1 MLFQA
6 TFSLNPLRLYQENPE
21 MGSFLLFFAFF
32 SIFWSFLIIT
42 GMHKIQKAEAIKKG
56 RNMLIALGIIMG
68 AISAIGL
75 MRMGVSIDWMIKTGL
90 LQVGFGF
97 IGGFFTF
104 LLARALF
111 GDKHKTWALIA
122 GIIFGLGFSSALF
135 SGSRLGW
142 SAAGMWGSM
151 GGLIILFLVGW
162 GVVHAFNKWKG
173 GPSDVGTSP
182 RDTERT
188 SNTVNRDLEDMRRQ
202 LESARNDNTRLQGQL
217 DDALRKQSE
226 VKKEPLPPL
235 FDAVLDDIKDEGW
248 LPPPGQPDAPPPPL
262 PPDTKKSIK
271 TVVDATKDKLK
282 SEEELIEAWM
292 NLCNKLV
299 PKPNGVAT
307 ATDNVKKD
315 LTDFEKLRDDIL
327 KSAQPLP
334 VETVTKITPKIDEA
348 KHKADE
354 ARGLIESA
362 AASIR
367 KDLSVVQQTAQGE
380 QQTVQ
385 RLFSQLQPLFKEL
398 GDIADEIAAE
408 ASKEHPSR
416 QRLRDLNSRGRNV
429 SERSEKVLTDPQ
441 YGLSGDIL
449 RQLLKVVSD
458 TSVRMT
464 RAADQARP
472 LLTEALEETADV
484 QKLIGTQLQLL
495 EQQKKA
501 ERVAV
506 ASGAE
511 IANDLKTLRDTIS
524 QGIKGLRAEGSI
536 LEAGKKP
543 IIKGGWT
550 MISAAFQQPM
560 DDIRVLMRALD
571 TKLDEIR
578 RVPNPPQWVINLEGR
593 LEQFLGSP
601 VRAAIVDLLQA
612 YNEINVVPDAGTYFA
627 PYIGKIIDSHYDE
640 YLSTLAFQIMALEKK
655 AATAAVA
662 K

>member
-6 TFSLNPLRLYQENPE
+6 TLGWSPLQAYRDNPE
-21 MGSFLLFFAFF
+21 LWSFLLFFAFF
-32 SIFWSFLIIT
+32 SIFWSFLILT
-42 GMHKIQKAEAIKKG
+42 GMHKVQKAEAIKKG
-56 RNMLIALGIIMG
+56 RNMLIALGVIMG
-68 AISAIGL
+68 AISALGL
-75 MRMGVSIDWMIKTGL
+75 MRMGVSIDWLIKTGL
-90 LQVGFGF
+90 LQVLFGF

-111 GDKHKTWALIA
+111 GDKHKKWALIA

-135 SGSRLGW
+135 SGSRLGV
-142 SAAGMWGSM
+142 SATGMWGSM
-151 GGLIILFLVGW
+151 GGLIILFLIGW
-162 GVVHAFNKWKG
+162 GVVHAFKSWKG
-173 GPSDVGTSP
+173 GPGGGPSTS
-182 RDTERT
+182 DTERT
-188 SNTVNRDLEDMRRQ
+188 TNTVNRDLEDMRRQ
-202 LESARNDNTRLQGQL
+202 LEASRNDNARLQKQL
-217 DDALRKQSE
+217 EDAVKAQQE

-292 NLCNKLV
+292 NLCNNLV

-307 ATDNVKKD
+307 ATSKVKSD

-334 VETVTKITPKIDEA
+334 VETVTKITPKIDDA
-348 KHKADE
+348 THKANE

-362 AASIR
+362 AASIQ
-367 KDLSVVQQTAQGE
+367 KDLTVVRQTAQGE

-416 QRLRDLNSRGRNV
+416 QRLRDLNARGRNV
-429 SERSEKVLTDPQ
+429 SERLEKVLTDPQ
-441 YGLSGDIL
+441 YGLSGDII

-464 RAADQARP
+464 RSADQARP
-472 LLTEALEETADV
+472 LLTEALEETAGV

-627 PYIGKIIDSHYDE
+627 PYIAKVIDSHYDE
-640 YLSTLAFQIMALEKK
+640 YLSTLAFQIMTLEKK
-655 AATAAVA
+655 AATATVA